1 MSKRLPEQYVDIR
14 ELKVLLENARR
25 IRNVE
30 WVERAER
37 RIEELRRIGDDDLS
51 VRFLAIMKIYEDFL
65 TEKNGRKTRASYTW
79 RKVADLGLRQ
89 ALADWALSKQAAS
102 GFTQLV
108 DDDKIE
114 HTAEHLVVSFPD
126 QFQQNVVEAAKLR
139 LNMAKAQRKAPPRI
153 S

>member
-1 MSKRLPEQYVDIR
+1 MSKRPPEQYLDIR

-25 IRNVE
+25 IGNVE
-30 WVERAER
+30 WIERAER

-51 VRFLAIMKIYEDFL
+51 MRFLAIMKIYEEFL

-79 RKVADLGLRQ
+79 RKVANLGLRQ

-126 QFQQNVVEAAKLR
+126 QFQRNVVEAAQLR